1 MPIFLPVILI
11 VLSIVVIGIVVGRKF
26 PQLGNLDT
34 ESLPQ
39 EKEARKKQELIQRRV
54 VAETDVL
61 ADKVK
66 KGFAPVRWLWG
77 QLQLKFRI
85 YVGKIERFWHHE
97 QGEKKKQQAPA
108 ATASPEDL
116 NDRLATLLQRGTQNF
131 EQNHYDKAEE
141 FFIAAIKLDPK
152 YALAYRGLA
161 DTYLAQGALS
171 EAKET
176 YQFLLQLQ
184 PKDDNTLVKVAE
196 LAEKE
201 GKLEEAVTYL
211 QQAVIINDSLSSRF
225 FYLADLLMRLGQPEV
240 AREAIVQAVELEPK
254 NPKYLDLLIETGILC
269 GDKDLALR
277 GFNELRLVNPEN
289 HKLDSFQT
297 RVNSL

>member
-1 MPIFLPVILI
+1 MPIIFPVILI
-11 VLSIVVIGIVVGRKF
+11 VISIVVIGIIVGRKF
-26 PQLGNLDT
+26 PQLGNLDIDN
-34 ESLPQ
+34 LPQ

-54 VAETDVL
+54 VAESGAL
-61 ADKVK
+61 AEKLKKV
-66 KGFAPVRWLWG
+66 FAPVRWVWG

-97 QGEKKKQQAPA
+97 QREKKEQQAPTV
-108 ATASPEDL
+108 ATSPEDL
-116 NDRLATLLQRGTQNF
+116 NDRLTALLQRGTQNF
-131 EQNHYDKAEE
+131 EQNYYDKAEE

-161 DTYLAQGALS
+161 DTYLAQGSLT

-176 YQFLLQLQ
+176 YQYLLQLQ
-184 PKDDNTLVKVAE
+184 PKDDNTLAKVAE
-196 LAEKE
+196 LFEKE

-240 AREAIVQAVELEPK
+240 AREAIAQAVELEPK

-289 HKLDSFQT
+289 KKLDSFQT